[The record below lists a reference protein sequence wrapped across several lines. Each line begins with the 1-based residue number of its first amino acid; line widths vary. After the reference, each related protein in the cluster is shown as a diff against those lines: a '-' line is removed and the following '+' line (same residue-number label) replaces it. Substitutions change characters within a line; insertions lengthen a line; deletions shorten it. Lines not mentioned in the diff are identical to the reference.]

1 MNFKEASAKLS
12 PLTIVFIYI
21 IFGTVW
27 SLLFSWLPVALME
40 KPALL
45 DDLQYLNHWVFI
57 FVSAGMLYFFIIHSD
72 AAMVRRKETL
82 HRVNR
87 ALKTFSE
94 CNKAVIRAADE
105 LELMRDICRIIVQV
119 GGYRVAW
126 VGIAEHDGGRT
137 VRPVAQWGDD
147 TGYLRDLKLS
157 WADTDLGRGPTGTAI
172 RTGET
177 CVVQNIHY
185 DPKWAL
191 WREEAIRHGFVSS
204 ISLPLSDGDR
214 PFGALV
220 IYAEERRAFYRE
232 EVQLL
237 EELTGDLS
245 YGVTTLRM
253 NADRRKAEKERK
265 LLASV
270 IEQAMEGIILF
281 DSEGLVQYAN
291 PAVETITGR
300 APGSMIGHNIGSLE
314 SEELNRDFYQV
325 IWDALNRGEAR
336 TGHFI
341 QKGKDGS
348 LHEIESTIWSI
359 TDAAGMVGNY
369 AALIRDVTNEVHL
382 ERQLRQAQRM
392 EAIATLAGGIA
403 HDFNNNLASIITCTE
418 LARDDIPEESPT
430 RELLDVVLKSGY
442 RGKNLVKQILTFSCQ
457 GEQERKPVQ
466 VEMIVHECLRLLRA
480 SLPASIELHC
490 RMGEKLGMVLADPTQ
505 VHQIVM
511 NLCTNAGH
519 AMRQTGG
526 ALEISLADTDLESGA
541 IAGFPD
547 LPPGPYLKLTVRD
560 TGHGMDRATMERIFD
575 PFFTTK
581 QKSEGTGLGLSVIHG
596 IVRNHGGAIAVASE
610 PGSGSTFTVYLPRI
624 ERGAGKV
631 EEECPSPVERGQERI
646 LLVDDEPD
654 VAFSGG
660 KMLERL
666 GYDVVVK
673 RDGREALELFRAGPD
688 RFDLV
693 ITDHAMP
700 GMSGTELAKELTE
713 IRPGIPVILCTGFG
727 HDFHGALS
735 AANRE
740 AAGVRE
746 LASKPLDR
754 AEMAGLVRRVL
765 DDSRTSEGAQ
775 WRLS

>member
-1 MNFKEASAKLS
+1 MNFKEISAKLS
-12 PLTIVFIYI
+12 PLSIVFIYI

-27 SLLFSWLPVALME
+27 SLLFGWLPVALMD

-57 FVSAGMLYFFIIHSD
+57 FVSGGMLYFFIIHSE

-94 CNKAVIRAADE
+94 SNKAIIRAADE
-105 LELMRDICRIIVQV
+105 LQLMREICRIIVQV
-119 GGYRVAW
+119 GGYRLAW
-126 VGIAEHDGGRT
+126 VGVAEHDEGKS
-137 VRPVAQWGDD
+137 VWPVAQWGDD
-147 TGYLRDLKLS
+147 QGYLRDLKLS

-172 RTGET
+172 RTGVT
-177 CVVQNIHY
+177 CVVQNIKY
-185 DPKWAL
+185 DPKWTL
-191 WREEAIRHGFVSS
+191 WREEALRHGFVSS

-220 IYAEERRAFYRE
+220 IFAGERRAFYRE

-237 EELTGDLS
+237 EELACDLS

-253 NADRRKAEKERK
+253 HAERKKAEMERK

-281 DSEGLVQYAN
+281 DSGGLVQYAN

-300 APGSMIGHNIGSLE
+300 APMTMIGRNIGSLE

-341 QKGKDGS
+341 QKGKDGT

-359 TDAAGMVGNY
+359 TDATGTVGNY
-369 AALIRDVTNEVHL
+369 SALIRDVTNEVHL

-430 RELLDVVLKSGY
+430 RELLDVVLKSAY

-466 VEMIVHECLRLLRA
+466 VEMLVHECLRLLRA

-490 RMGEKLGMVLADPTQ
+490 RMGDNLGMVQADPTQ
-505 VHQIVM
+505 VHQVIM

-519 AMRQTGG
+519 AMRETGG
-526 ALEISLADTDLESGA
+526 MLEIALADTDLEDGD

-547 LPPGPYLKLTVRD
+547 LPPGPYLKLSVRD
-560 TGHGMDRATMERIFD
+560 TGHGMDRETMERIFD

-581 QKSEGTGLGLSVIHG
+581 RKTEGTGLGLSVIHG
-596 IVRNHGGAIAVASE
+596 IVRNHGGAITVASE
-610 PGSGSTFTVYLPRI
+610 PGQGATFTVYLPRI
-624 ERGAGKV
+624 ERAAEKTPD
-631 EEECPSPVERGQERI
+631 ERPSREERGQERI

-660 KMLERL
+660 RMLERL
-666 GYDVVVK
+666 GYEVVVK
-673 RDGREALELFRAGPD
+673 RDGREALELFRSGPG

-700 GMSGTELAKELTE
+700 GMSGMELAKELTG
-713 IRPGIPVILCTGFG
+713 IRPGIPVILCTGYG
-727 HDFHGALS
+727 IDAHGALS

-740 AAGVRE
+740 AAGIRE
-746 LASKPLDR
+746 MASKPLDR

-765 DDSRTSEGAQ
+765 DDTRTAEGTSWQA
-775 WRLS
+775 S

>member
-12 PLTIVFIYI
+12 PLTIVIIYI

-27 SLLFSWLPVALME
+27 SLLFGWLPIALMD
-40 KPALL
+40 KPELL
-45 DDLQYLNHWVFI
+45 DDMQYLNHWVFI
-57 FVSAGMLYFFIIHSD
+57 FVSAGMLYFFIIHSE

-94 CNKAVIRAADE
+94 SNKAIIRATDE
-105 LELMRDICRIIVQV
+105 QELMRAICRIVVQV

-126 VGIAEHDGGRT
+126 VGIAEHDDART

-147 TGYLRDLKLS
+147 RGYLRDLKLS
-157 WADTDLGRGPTGTAI
+157 WGDTDLGRGPTGAAI

-177 CVVQNIHY
+177 CVVQNIHF
-185 DPKWAL
+185 DPKWSL
-191 WREEAIRHGFVSS
+191 WREEALRHGFVSS
-204 ISLPLSDGDR
+204 ISLPLSDGGR

-220 IYAEERRAFYRE
+220 IFAGERRAFYRE

-237 EELTGDLS
+237 EELTCDLS

-253 NADRRKAEKERK
+253 NVDRKKAENERK

-300 APGSMIGHNIGSLE
+300 APGTMIGCNIGSLE

-325 IWDALNRGEAR
+325 IWDALNRGDAR
-336 TGHFI
+336 AGHFI
-341 QKGKDGS
+341 QKGKDGT

-359 TDAAGMVGNY
+359 TYGAGTVGNY

-418 LARDDIPEESPT
+418 LARDDIPEDSPT

-480 SLPASIELHC
+480 SLPASIEIHC
-490 RMGEKLGMVLADPTQ
+490 RMGDRLGMVLADPTQ
-505 VHQIVM
+505 VHQIIM

-519 AMRQTGG
+519 AMRETGG
-526 ALEISLADTDLESGA
+526 MLEIGLADTDLEGGD

-547 LPPGPYLKLTVRD
+547 LAPGPYLMLSVKD
-560 TGHGMDRATMERIFD
+560 TGHGMDRPTMERIFD

-581 QKSEGTGLGLSVIHG
+581 RKSEGTGLGLSVIHG
-596 IVRNHGGAIAVASE
+596 IVRNHGGAITVASE
-610 PGSGSTFTVYLPRI
+610 PGRGATFTVYLPRI
-624 ERGAGKV
+624 E
-631 EEECPSPVERGQERI
+631 CPAEKIPDDLPSLVERGQERI
-646 LLVDDEPD
+646 LLVDDEQD

-660 KMLERL
+660 RMLERL

-673 RDGREALELFRAGPD
+673 SGGREALALFRAGPEQ
-688 RFDLV
+688 FDLV

-700 GMSGTELAKELTE
+700 GMSGTELAKELTR
-713 IRPGIPVILCTGFG
+713 IRPGIPVILCTGYG
-727 HDFHGALS
+727 LDIHGALS
-735 AANRE
+735 IANRE
-740 AAGVRE
+740 AAGIRE
-746 LASKPLDR
+746 MASKPLDR

-765 DDSRTSEGAQ
+765 DATRTPEGAPWPQ
-775 WRLS
+775 S